1 MIIFRTKRIIMI
13 SDLNIVILQSDS
25 LPLSVCYLNQKMK
38 QNHEQTF
45 WEMIVEKATCD
56 KK

>member
-1 MIIFRTKRIIMI
+1 MI

-25 LPLSVCYLNQKMK
+25 LPLSVCYLNQEMK

-45 WEMIVEKATCD
+45 WEMIVEKVTCD